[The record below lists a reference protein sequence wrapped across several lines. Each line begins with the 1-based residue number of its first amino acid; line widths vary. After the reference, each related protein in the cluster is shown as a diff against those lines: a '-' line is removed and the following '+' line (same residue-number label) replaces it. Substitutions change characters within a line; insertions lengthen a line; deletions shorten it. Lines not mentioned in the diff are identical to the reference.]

1 MTAFPIIGAAA
12 LLVQVALYLAISLGA
27 PLARL
32 TLGGKY
38 RTLPKEYRG
47 AFLSSTAFQALFLI
61 VLLLVSGLIP
71 SDFNKGILKAIGALF
86 ALFLSFNAVKITA
99 CGHYL
104 EKRTI
109 LPLTIIAA
117 ICYWVSVAWF

>member
-1 MTAFPIIGAAA
+1 MITFPIVGAAA
-12 LLVQVALYLAISLGA
+12 LLIQVLLYLAISLGA
-27 PLARL
+27 PLARV

-71 SDFNKGILKAIGALF
+71 SDFNRGLLKAVGALF
-86 ALFLSFNAVKITA
+86 ALFLSFSAVKIA
-99 CGHYL
+99 AGGHHL

-109 LPLTIIAA
+109 LPLTIVSAL
-117 ICYWVSVAWF
+117 CYWVSVIGF